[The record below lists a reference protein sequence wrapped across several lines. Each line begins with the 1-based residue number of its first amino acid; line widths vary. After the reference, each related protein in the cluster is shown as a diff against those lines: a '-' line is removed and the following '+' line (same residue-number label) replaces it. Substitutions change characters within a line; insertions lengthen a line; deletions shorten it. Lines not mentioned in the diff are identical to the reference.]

1 MRIDEVHFNNFRK
14 YVNTK
19 VKFNKSENDIHVIIA
34 DNGAGKTTFL
44 NALTW
49 CLYNEEPKIK
59 NKKEA
64 LPTLNT
70 EIIKNSSKEKE
81 IASVSI
87 HVSGEGYKFIF
98 KREDIFRIHS
108 IHEEY
113 YKNTG
118 MREEWLD
125 QKFSV
130 TEIIGND
137 TIVCRDKD
145 ECDNYVDS
153 FIPESIKEFFFFD
166 GEQLDNYFLSSS
178 NIKEQVFKL
187 SNIFVLDTM
196 KRRFVEKLSKLRK
209 IGNPNGKA
217 DEILNEY
224 NNLQTLIETENNR
237 FEQLNKAYKN
247 KSNRLDYLMKHLGK
261 IPSLNVI
268 EEKRALD
275 INSKNEFETLLNEKK
290 QEVLHLI
297 IKESPNIF
305 IHNAFKKSLKLIDL
319 NNGESDFYPF
329 DESVLKD
336 SIQDKSC
343 KLCNRELNDDLIKL
357 IQNKLSK
364 LVLISPTDKILQKN
378 ETYFK
383 NAQSCSEKYISKQKK
398 LQNEINFFEKNIEKL
413 EKQIE
418 DAYATIK
425 VNEHQ
430 RESINERDELVR
442 ILPGKKSELDI
453 VEENIKELK
462 KNANKLLKDYEKIL
476 ADEKKYK
483 KVFAKQNLCK
493 SALRV
498 IKKVEENIMTETRE
512 EVEKC
517 TTLNFFSLLRK
528 SKTYGRIEIT
538 EDYEV
543 KLYDVDGRLALS
555 SASASEVELL
565 ALAFTL
571 AIHSISGFESPL
583 VVDTLLARTNGVQ
596 RLNVANACLD
606 ISKKKQL
613 LLFLIDDEY
622 TEPVQNLFSEHHISK
637 YVLKEFESE
646 KEILIKSV

>member
-1 MRIDEVHFNNFRK
+1 M
-14 YVNTK
+14 
-19 VKFNKSENDIHVIIA
+19 
-34 DNGAGKTTFL
+34 
-44 NALTW
+44 
-49 CLYNEEPKIK
+49 
-59 NKKEA
+59 
-64 LPTLNT
+64 
-70 EIIKNSSKEKE
+70 
-81 IASVSI
+81 
-87 HVSGEGYKFIF
+87 
-98 KREDIFRIHS
+98 
-108 IHEEY
+108 
-113 YKNTG
+113 
-118 MREEWLD
+118 
-125 QKFSV
+125 
-130 TEIIGND
+130 
-137 TIVCRDKD
+137 
-145 ECDNYVDS
+145 
-153 FIPESIKEFFFFD
+153 
-166 GEQLDNYFLSSS
+166 
-178 NIKEQVFKL
+178 
-187 SNIFVLDTM
+187 
-196 KRRFVEKLSKLRK
+196 
-209 IGNPNGKA
+209 
-217 DEILNEY
+217 
-224 NNLQTLIETENNR
+224 
-237 FEQLNKAYKN
+237 
-247 KSNRLDYLMKHLGK
+247 
-261 IPSLNVI
+261 
-268 EEKRALD
+268 
-275 INSKNEFETLLNEKK
+275 
-290 QEVLHLI
+290 
-297 IKESPNIF
+297 
-305 IHNAFKKSLKLIDL
+305 
-319 NNGESDFYPF
+319 
-329 DESVLKD
+329 
-336 SIQDKSC
+336 
-343 KLCNRELNDDLIKL
+343 
-357 IQNKLSK
+357 
-364 LVLISPTDKILQKN
+364 
-378 ETYFK
+378 
-383 NAQSCSEKYISKQKK
+383 
-398 LQNEINFFEKNIEKL
+398 QNEINFFEKNIEKL